1 MPHHYVYNNDLD
13 LPILYRS
20 SDLSAIP
27 VSNIDVLIDENETKS
42 SIRAI
47 KPEIINKVVTQFKS
61 EIKKRD

>member
-1 MPHHYVYNNDLD
+1 ML
-13 LPILYRS
+13 
-20 SDLSAIP
+20 
-27 VSNIDVLIDENETKS
+27 DENDAKS